1 MFEKTNA
8 KMKEMKNEAKELL
21 DENKKAIKV
30 GTVCLLT
37 GFAVGF
43 FKGVNS
49 TDKLYS
55 KAFLELLEKLQDLEL
70 IEKLPENK

>member
-1 MFEKTNA
+1 MFENEKF
-8 KMKEMKNEAKELL
+8 KEIENEVKELL

-37 GFAVGF
+37 GLVFGF

-55 KAFLELLEKLQDLEL
+55 RAFLELLEKLQ
-70 IEKLPENK
+70 ENE

>member
-1 MFEKTNA
+1 MFENTNA
-8 KMKEMKNEAKELL
+8 KMKEMKNEVKELL
-21 DENKKAIKV
+21 DENKKAIKA

-43 FKGVNS
+43 FKGVSS

-55 KAFLELLEKLQDLEL
+55 KAFLELV
-70 IEKLPENK
+70 EKLPENE